1 MQGIGIS
8 SWCRI
13 SFSKVITAKVITLSK
28 SNFDDPRERFVVR
41 ACKLPWSATAES
53 VAKIFSDCNIRG
65 GAKNGIHFTYSSEGH
80 PSGECFVEL
89 VSREDME
96 KALAKSKSKR
106 FVQVLKST
114 AGEMEQTCKR
124 MGQPQDR
131 GNEAVVRLRG
141 LPFQV
146 SKEEIA
152 QFFTGLEIVPNGIT
166 ITLDEDGRTTGDAFV
181 EFASPELASQAMKK
195 NEEFIRRRKI
205 KIFKS
210 AKADIKYVSKPKLKP
225 LMSTRPGPY
234 DRSPGGFGGGRGRF
248 GGVVAGDG
256 RRFRGQGGPVFGRG
270 YGGDCN
276 GYGGGRGSSRDG
288 RGGRGMSGRGGFRN
302 QGRSGGGGNFGSMSS
317 TGHTIHMRGLPFA
330 AKESDVKQFFMP
342 LNPVKIWKEYSG
354 GSFSGQVDVDFA
366 SHEDAQ
372 AAMLKN
378 KQSMGH
384 SYIELFLCS
393 EPGIEDVSGRGWAG
407 PESGG
412 ENFGSENSG
421 GDNFSENFEGN
432 FNVEDNSNFGCAG
445 SSFGGNQTNI
455 GGFGGQVNQS
465 SGFSSP
471 QPQQQQQ
478 QSNFSNQMGVG
489 GGGGSFGNQSNS
501 VMQEHSIPAH
511 RRWWEFWKSRQCS
524 NAGAFNTGPSPG
536 GGNYSAQSSSGQ
548 TNGLSGFGGQMPS
561 CLSNGMTTG
570 NYKDAITVSTPVQP
584 VVNVLCTIM

>member
-13 SFSKVITAKVITLSK
+13 SFSKVITAK

-152 QFFTGLEIVPNGIT
+152 QFFTEFKGLEIVPNGIT

-288 RGGRGMSGRGGFRN
+288 RGGR
-302 QGRSGGGGNFGSMSS
+302 
-317 TGHTIHMRGLPFA
+317 
-330 AKESDVKQFFMP
+330 
-342 LNPVKIWKEYSG
+342 
-354 GSFSGQVDVDFA
+354 
-366 SHEDAQ
+366 
-372 AAMLKN
+372 
-378 KQSMGH
+378 GH